1 MPMYYP
7 PAPPH
12 KGSFARAIFMTLAT
26 SIFGLSI
33 ALNVYLLILSG
44 FAGGAESPRRTT
56 ILSGNPSQTVA
67 VVPLNGL
74 IDDDAVNRFERAI
87 RAIEADEHVKALVL
101 EVDTPGGTV
110 TASDQ
115 IYHRILQL
123 KHERKLPVVV
133 AMGSLATSGGYYLSC
148 AADEIVAQRTTI
160 TGNIGVLLPRYNLSR
175 LAEKHGIEDT
185 SLASTGATFKNA
197 GSMLKPETPEE
208 RAYWLGLIDDA
219 FATFKQVVASGRSA
233 KLKAPMEEVA
243 NGKAY
248 TASQSLQMGLVD
260 YVDYPS
266 FAYDRAAALAGLSNK
281 HVVRFETRPTLLESL
296 GLGASLKAANDLT
309 INGVNINLDKAWL
322 QELMTPRPMYL
333 WRGQ

>member
-1 MPMYYP
+1 MYYP

-56 ILSGNPSQTVA
+56 ILSGDPRQTVA
-67 VVPLNGL
+67 VVPVNGL

-87 RAIEADEHVKALVL
+87 RTIEADQDIKALVL

-115 IYHRILQL
+115 IYHRILRL
-123 KHERKLPVVV
+123 KQDRKLPVVV

-160 TGNIGVLLPRYNLSR
+160 TGNIGVLLPRYNLSK

-266 FAYDRAAALAGLSNK
+266 FAYDRAAALAGLTNK

-296 GLGASLKAANDLT
+296 GLGASLKAANNLT

-322 QELMTPRPMYL
+322 EELMTPRPMYL